1 MSKPSTSSSTS
12 LLVFILTLGVFGILN
27 TEMGVVGILPL
38 IAETFQVSISDAGW
52 TVSVFALVV
61 AFSGP
66 ILPLLFSGMNR
77 KAVMLL
83 SLGIFIISNI
93 ISMVTTSFA
102 VLLAARAIPAF
113 FHPVYVSMAFTVAAS
128 SVSKKDAP
136 KAVAKVFIGV
146 SAGMVLGVPVSSFI
160 ASETSFSMA
169 MLFFTVINAVVF
181 LATLFFVPSM
191 PVKER
196 LSYGS
201 QLKVLKKAITW
212 HSLIAVTF
220 INGAVFGLFS
230 FLSDYLKNI
239 TGFSFKTISIA
250 LFVYGVA
257 NIIGNV
263 IAGKLLSKAAA
274 KTVKAIPFALAA
286 GYVLFFALGEQG
298 AAMLL
303 IILGL
308 GILAGM
314 ASNNNQYMLTNA
326 APEAPDFANG
336 LFLTSTNLGT
346 AVGTALCGLFISS
359 MGTRYVVI
367 GTLLFLLVGTIFVFL
382 RYRSSVKLPVM
393 VRIVPIFLLLSAFT
407 TSNGFA
413 QYEEKP
419 VPPLETRI
427 APELLGTYNNL
438 PPLDLTKHGPDKLRN
453 DFTGLVGSDGLPKDQ
468 AVTVYNTI
476 IPGKNSGEKIRLRI
490 YKPIGLEK
498 NAPGIYWIHGGG
510 FLFGVPEQDEAQ
522 SLRWAKEVGAVV
534 VAVDYRLAP
543 EHPYPAPLEDC
554 YAGLVW
560 FSQQAEAVG
569 VDKHRIAVAG
579 ASAGGNLT
587 AAVALMARDLD
598 GPPLAFQMPL
608 YPMIEDRFITPAS
621 REYFGNKVWNNTDNL
636 YAWRA
641 YLGNLAGT
649 DAVSPYMAPARATDL
664 SGLPPAYS

>member
-1 MSKPSTSSSTS
+1 M
-12 LLVFILTLGVFGILN
+12 
-27 TEMGVVGILPL
+27 
-38 IAETFQVSISDAGW
+38 
-52 TVSVFALVV
+52 
-61 AFSGP
+61 
-66 ILPLLFSGMNR
+66 
-77 KAVMLL
+77 
-83 SLGIFIISNI
+83 
-93 ISMVTTSFA
+93 
-102 VLLAARAIPAF
+102 
-113 FHPVYVSMAFTVAAS
+113 
-128 SVSKKDAP
+128 
-136 KAVAKVFIGV
+136 
-146 SAGMVLGVPVSSFI
+146 
-160 ASETSFSMA
+160 
-169 MLFFTVINAVVF
+169 
-181 LATLFFVPSM
+181 
-191 PVKER
+191 
-196 LSYGS
+196 
-201 QLKVLKKAITW
+201 
-212 HSLIAVTF
+212 
-220 INGAVFGLFS
+220 
-230 FLSDYLKNI
+230 
-239 TGFSFKTISIA
+239 
-250 LFVYGVA
+250 A

-407 TSNGFA
+407 TGNGFA

-522 SLRWAKEVGAVV
+522 SLRWAKEVGAV
-534 VAVDYRLAP
+534 
-543 EHPYPAPLEDC
+543 
-554 YAGLVW
+554 
-560 FSQQAEAVG
+560 G

-664 SGLPPAYS
+664 SGLPPAYSCVGTLDPFRDDTLNYMARLAQAGVPVEFHLYPGAYHAFEVLAPGTAYSQQAADEYVRVLKTALNK